1 MNKKLLVA
9 SILSIAATGAFAQA
23 KNFEGFTAGV
33 NVSSVGASTEVN
45 IAGDSANLGQQNVVP
60 SIELGYNFAL
70 GNQFVLGLTG
80 TYDFTKTKGG
90 SLTGNF
96 QTESESHFSINLKP
110 GFVVTPSTMIYAT
123 VGYNQ
128 MTGKVTGNSI
138 TTESQNF
145 TGIGYGLG
153 AAMLVDK
160 NVFIKVEF
168 QQINYGSQSK
178 TIGGEAISYKPNAT
192 VGTIGVGYKF

>member
-1 MNKKLLVA
+1 MKKKLLAAALLVA
-9 SILSIAATGAFAQA
+9 STGVMAQA
-23 KNFEGFTAGV
+23 KSFEGFTAGI
-33 NVSSVGASTEVN
+33 NVSSVGASSEVN
-45 IAGDSANLGQQNVVP
+45 FVGASFNLGQQNIVP

-90 SLTGNF
+90 SITDSF
-96 QTESESHFSINLKP
+96 QTEAENHFSINLKP

-128 MTGKVTGNSI
+128 MTGKVTGNNV

-153 AAMLVDK
+153 ASMLVDK

-168 QQINYGSQSK
+168 QQINYGSQNK
-178 TIGGEAISYKPNAT
+178 TIAGEPISYKPNAT